1 MPALVGSARTVQS
14 GVPGVHSI
22 NCTHAVWMA
31 LRMGHIAP
39 AQAQSQVVALG
50 VDHHTRRR
58 CHAGCAQEDQPHARM
73 GEPEARRRCGGA
85 LRAALPRVRSAPP
98 RRRAP
103 SWQLCSAR
111 DKITVTIT
119 RSQHHT
125 PQVSFPSTLQSSQ
138 SFCPDSFSTISP
150 CIFCTRG
157 ARGRASGW
165 FGRRGRARTG
175 AQARRH
181 RGLAGGGSHHQ

>member
-39 AQAQSQVVALG
+39 GQAQSQVVALG

-73 GEPEARRRCGGA
+73 GEPEARRRCGRA
-85 LRAALPRVRSAPP
+85 LRGGPPGRRWWSSA
-98 RRRAP
+98 RASARRAP
-103 SWQLCSAR
+103 SWQLSEYSV
-111 DKITVTIT
+111 KPQELMPTP
-119 RSQHHT
+119 HT
-125 PQVSFPSTLQSSQ
+125 PSLLSIQSSQ

-165 FGRRGRARTG
+165 VGRGGRARTG